1 MAAIVLAP
9 VSAREVMKCLDC
21 GLTQFVPAAGF
32 SSPCRRCHAPLDEP
46 VREPVIAMAPPIPAE
61 PVGLAATIKAIRLRK
76 GFSQRELAT
85 RLGVP
90 RTYCSKCETGRTTP
104 TLHSLERLARGL
116 EVTVSELLGGVENR
130 RADLVRE
137 LVADPYIAEMLPFTA
152 KLDGLQLRT
161 ILVQVSQ
168 LVSRVRR
175 TA

>member
-1 MAAIVLAP
+1 MAAVALAS
-9 VSAREVMKCLDC
+9 VADRDVVRCLSC
-21 GLTQFVPAAGF
+21 NLTQFVAGNNLCRKCHQSLEPA
-32 SSPCRRCHAPLDEP
+32 PEP
-46 VREPVIAMAPPIPAE
+46 EPIIAMAAPESAE

-130 RADLVRE
+130 RTDVVRE
-137 LVADPYIAEMLPFTA
+137 LVTDPYVAEMLPFLS
-152 KLDGLQLRT
+152 KLDGLQLRI
-161 ILVQVSQ
+161 ILVQVS
-168 LVSRVRR
+168 LMVAKVRR